1 MHALARVRACFS
13 VILRCTKKLAVTRK
27 RLVAGGSEGEVADE
41 TKTLVVSVKPGMGMG
56 IGMGAQKM
64 RSHTASTCRQ

>member
-1 MHALARVRACFS
+1 M
-13 VILRCTKKLAVTRK
+13 TRK